1 MDQFYDTIQQLG
13 NLVMKYISFILFFLL
28 LWLAGCKKQRI
39 NSEEKVVFSI
49 CPVDTSYISEASPLG
64 NINPPGH
71 TFPSNHIGFYLR
83 GDKNVPV
90 QAMTKGIIRM
100 VYYNE
105 WSDDYRIEFSYNES
119 VISYFDHICCLSVN
133 VAEGFTIQAGDT
145 IGYARPQL
153 GAFDIGVV
161 NYNKSNSFIVP
172 ERYHEFSLY
181 YDDPYS
187 YFTDSIRQILELKN
201 SRISEPKGGKA
212 DFDKEG
218 TLAGNWFLEGTP
230 YTYEASSFTYGM
242 NQLAFVYDMYNAS
255 TIRISCGGTLET
267 APFNRKVIGN
277 LPDPERVTNLS
288 GVVKYQLESAGY
300 NSTLMVQIIDDRK
313 IRAEVFSDTLPGE
326 LNDFTE
332 LSRIYVR

>member
-1 MDQFYDTIQQLG
+1 MIQQLG
-13 NLVMKYISFILFFLL
+13 NLTMKYVTCILFFLF
-28 LWLAGCKKQRI
+28 LWLVGCKKQVT
-39 NSEEKVVFSI
+39 NSEDKVIFSI
-49 CPVDTSYISEASPLG
+49 CPVDTTYISEASPLG

-83 GDKNVPV
+83 GDQYVSV
-90 QAMTKGIIRM
+90 LAMTKGIIRM

-105 WSDDYRIEFSYNES
+105 WSDDYRIEFIHTESILSYL
-119 VISYFDHICCLSVN
+119 DHICCLFAN
-133 VAEGFTIQAGDT
+133 VVEGVTVLAGDT

-161 NYNKSNSFIVP
+161 NYKKSNSFIVP

-187 YFTDSIRQILELKN
+187 YFTDSIRHILELKN
-201 SRISEPKGGKA
+201 PRIGEPKGGKA
-212 DFDKEG
+212 DFDEEG

-230 YTYEASSFTYGM
+230 YTYEASSFIYGM
-242 NQLAFVYDMYNAS
+242 NQLAFVYDMYNSS

-267 APFNRKVIGN
+267 APFNCKATGN
-277 LPDPERVTNLS
+277 LPDPERVTQLS
-288 GVVKYQLESAGY
+288 GKIIYQLESAGF
-300 NSTLMVQIIDDRK
+300 NSTMMVQLIDDRK

-326 LNDFTE
+326 LTDFTE
-332 LSRIYVR
+332 LSRIFVR